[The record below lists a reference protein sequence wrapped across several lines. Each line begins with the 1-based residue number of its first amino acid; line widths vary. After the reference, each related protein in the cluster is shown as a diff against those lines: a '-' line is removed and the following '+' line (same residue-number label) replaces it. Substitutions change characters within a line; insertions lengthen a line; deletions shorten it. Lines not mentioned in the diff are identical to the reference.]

1 MAPFA
6 TNSSFHLCSNTSCT
20 QLTVWHALGCNASV
34 VVHFLQFAL
43 TAIHG
48 SEEHWKAGKDWEHSS
63 HEWLQDDI
71 WGVGSNHKGLNT
83 ERASCLECL
92 ESGLTSG
99 VLKPSQTDHEL
110 IQELLNRLQAP
121 TSYVPLTSTWHH
133 SCHECSKPFP
143 DFHYSSASVDYCQCK
158 LKKKWGL
165 LGNETKHWS
174 DNQYNESVTSSVA
187 IDLMLPQDSAQ
198 FVHAHFHPELHL
210 VKNVW
215 TLCFQGPEVKGVVVT
230 VGYQTALCMCVCV
243 RVYVFECV
251 CVCVCAYVFVCA
263 YKSDAENFTKLFL
276 CNTV

>member
-1 MAPFA
+1 MKLDDGWPSCFAIVDSTRISTWPTSTLGVKWTEATREREMAPFA

-158 LKKKWGL
+158 LKKKMG
-165 LGNETKHWS
+165 
-174 DNQYNESVTSSVA
+174 VA
-187 IDLMLPQDSAQ
+187 WEWD
-198 FVHAHFHPELHL
+198 
-210 VKNVW
+210 
-215 TLCFQGPEVKGVVVT
+215 
-230 VGYQTALCMCVCV
+230 
-243 RVYVFECV
+243 
-251 CVCVCAYVFVCA
+251 
-263 YKSDAENFTKLFL
+263 
-276 CNTV
+276 

>member
-1 MAPFA
+1 MNWSRNCWTDCRPQPPMSPSRLPDTIRVMNAP
-6 TNSSFHLCSNTSCT
+6 SPS
-20 QLTVWHALGCNASV
+20 LTFTTLLLLWTTVNAN
-34 VVHFLQFAL
+34 
-43 TAIHG
+43 
-48 SEEHWKAGKDWEHSS
+48 W
-63 HEWLQDDI
+63 
-71 WGVGSNHKGLNT
+71 
-83 ERASCLECL
+83 
-92 ESGLTSG
+92 
-99 VLKPSQTDHEL
+99 
-110 IQELLNRLQAP
+110 
-121 TSYVPLTSTWHH
+121 
-133 SCHECSKPFP
+133 
-143 DFHYSSASVDYCQCK
+143 
-158 LKKKWGL
+158 KKKWGL

-187 IDLMLPQDSAQ
+187 IDLMLTQDSAQ